1 MLSIQHILCGFLAL
15 DDNELTDEYVAA
27 SIFPDAIRA
36 YTGNREY
43 THFERNSDES
53 DISWFSFPN
62 SMDRTADFVQK
73 HMLENAHLANDPL
86 HAVIGNETVIEEYKQ
101 RNQHLS
107 DDMFIGIRD
116 HLIEDKRFDVFIR
129 DEIDCSRKYDN
140 IFMFQNEQYDG
151 SGVRKLIDDIEQ
163 HGIYTLAHAMYEKNG
178 TTTNQEWLASR
189 IKPVLDKMY
198 CQDLSDRTF
207 SFMHMSPKVD
217 ALITAHDWSH
227 FGDTA
232 VSQDSYLQMYSDVI
246 RQIRNRAR

>member
-43 THFERNSDES
+43 THFERNSDET
-53 DISWFSFPN
+53 DISWFSFPD
-62 SMDRTADFVQK
+62 SMDHQADFITE
-73 HMLENAHLANDPL
+73 HMQGNAHLADDSL
-86 HAVIGNETVIEEYKQ
+86 HAVIGNETVIEEYEQ
-101 RNQHLS
+101 HNQHLS

-116 HLIEDKRFDVFIR
+116 HLIEDRRFDDFIR
-129 DEIDCSRKYDN
+129 DEIDCSRKYDDV
-140 IFMFQNEQYDG
+140 FAFHGEQYDG
-151 SGVRKLIDDIEQ
+151 AGVRALINEIEQ
-163 HGIYTLAHAMYEKNG
+163 YGIYTLAHAMYEKNK

-207 SFMHMSPKVD
+207 SFMHISPEVD
-217 ALITAHDWSH
+217 ELITTHDWSH
-227 FGDTA
+227 IGDA
-232 VSQDSYLQMYSDVI
+232 AIPQDRYLQMYSDVVK
-246 RQIRNRAR
+246 QIRNRTR